1 MYSLRSGGALQ
12 RQHRQPQ
19 DPLIE
24 LADATAVFGRPLQGS
39 AAGPSDPQVAT
50 MLELVNRTRLS
61 VNLPELSIDARLSSI
76 AGFVGVVDGIRQ
88 TGTRPGG
95 PR

>member
-1 MYSLRSGGALQ
+1 
-12 RQHRQPQ
+12 
-19 DPLIE
+19 
-24 LADATAVFGRPLQGS
+24 
-39 AAGPSDPQVAT
+39 